1 MKNARSMK
9 NLYWHGK
16 NIVENYMSDHF
27 GLIKENNGEI
37 SMDFADS
44 SSKKGDYQQST
55 NKKLNLVGILI
66 DQKISIEK
74 IEKDVILAEDGN
86 LYKLEAKVDQNLE
99 Y

>member
-44 SSKKGDYQQST
+44 SSKKGDY
-55 NKKLNLVGILI
+55 
-66 DQKISIEK
+66 
-74 IEKDVILAEDGN
+74 
-86 LYKLEAKVDQNLE
+86 
-99 Y
+99 

>member
-27 GLIKENNGEI
+27 GLIKENNGET

-44 SSKKGDYQQST
+44 SSKKGDY
-55 NKKLNLVGILI
+55 
-66 DQKISIEK
+66 
-74 IEKDVILAEDGN
+74 
-86 LYKLEAKVDQNLE
+86 
-99 Y
+99 